1 MRRAV
6 LGLLL
11 LAAGAGCRTADAINR
26 NYDLSRVRRI
36 GVLAFDY
43 GRHEPFGAEDIFA
56 KHLLERGYQVV
67 ERSRLEAILKEQR
80 LNASG
85 LLAPGTAKGLG
96 RMLGV
101 DALILGQVTTF
112 EPERKMVLM
121 VDSHQT
127 KEEPVF
133 ETTREKQPDG
143 TTIEVKKEIGKKITE
158 ESKKIPFVV
167 PVDAEVGLA
176 VKLVD
181 VESGEVVWVGSD
193 TSQGVNGP
201 LATESIAAYLVKR
214 LAKKWLPQAS
224 TNPDPAALRPA
235 SARAL

>member
-1 MRRAV
+1 MSRV
-6 LGLLL
+6 L
-11 LAAGAGCRTADAINR
+11 LALLFAAATSGCVTADAINR

-67 ERSRLEAILKEQR
+67 ERARLEAILKEQR

-101 DALILGQVTTF
+101 DALVLGQVTTF

-121 VDSHQT
+121 VDSHLS
-127 KEEPVF
+127 KSEPVF
-133 ETTREKQPDG
+133 ETKKEKQPDG
-143 TTIEVKKEIGKKITE
+143 SVVEVKTEIGKKVTH
-158 ESKKIPFVV
+158 ESKKMPLIV

-214 LAKKWLPQAS
+214 LAKKWLPRAS
-224 TNPDPAALRPA
+224 TNPHPAP